1 MERKPFL
8 FKQYELGMETLF
20 TFEDERMDKKSHP
33 INGEA
38 AYRDA
43 AGNTH
48 PVIRQFILRGGIVNY
63 LGKVLQQ
70 RWTDWHNQ
78 TMQEDAVNL
87 GEEEEYQK
95 NRTAA
100 KENLHKVVLELHT
113 KLAEA
118 HRHLKREM
126 NDLFTYVMDKHE
138 LWNCKE
144 YFKVKTVLELANK
157 NLIKFAPPK
166 LGD

>member
-1 MERKPFL
+1 MERKPFT
-8 FKQYELGMETLF
+8 FKQRDLGMDSLPF
-20 TFEDERMDKKSHP
+20 KLEDERMEKKAYP

-43 AGNTH
+43 AGNAH
-48 PVIRQFILRGGIVNY
+48 PVIRQFILRCGIVNY

-78 TMQEDAVNL
+78 TLQENALNQ
-87 GEEEEYQK
+87 GEEEEDQK
-95 NRTAA
+95 QTAA
-100 KENLHKVVLELHT
+100 KEELHKVVVQLHT
-113 KLAEA
+113 KLSEA

-126 NDLFTYVMDKHE
+126 NDLFNYVTDKQE
-138 LWNCKE
+138 MWNCKE
-144 YFKVKTVLELANK
+144 YFKVKAALELANK
-157 NLIKFAPPK
+157 DLIKFAPTK